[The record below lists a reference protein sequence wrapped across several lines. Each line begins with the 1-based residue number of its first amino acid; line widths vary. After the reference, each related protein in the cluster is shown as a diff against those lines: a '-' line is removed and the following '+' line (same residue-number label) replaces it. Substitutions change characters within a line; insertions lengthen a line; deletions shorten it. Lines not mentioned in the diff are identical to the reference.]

1 MSAKKENS
9 GASNKGGTSE
19 KAKKTMKEMT
29 EEARILA
36 ERAKEKAK
44 EMMEEFKEENKDLL
58 EEVKE
63 KSKKFREEA
72 REVME
77 DLKEDSKDLE
87 EDVRKGAKKAM
98 HKAREIVDD
107 LDESTRDFKEDV
119 KSTAADFKEG
129 AKEAYDDLVAKKE
142 NKRLISGI
150 MALLFGA
157 LGIHKFLLGYNKEGF
172 IMLALSLLSFGY
184 LMPVMALVGWIEG
197 IIYLTRSDEEFYR
210 TYQLEKKPWF

>member
-1 MSAKKENS
+1 MSSTRDNS
-9 GASNKGGTSE
+9 GASKKGSSSE

-44 EMMEEFKEENKDLL
+44 EMMDEFKEENKDLL
-58 EEVKE
+58 EEVRE

-72 REVME
+72 REVIE
-77 DLKEDSKDLE
+77 DLREDSKDLE
-87 EDVRKGAKKAM
+87 EDVREGAKKAM
-98 HKAREIVDD
+98 HKAKEMVED
-107 LDESTRDFKEDV
+107 LDESTKEFQEDV

-129 AKEAYDDLVAKKE
+129 AREAYDDLVAKKE
-142 NKRLISGI
+142 NKRLLAGI
-150 MALLFGA
+150 LALLFGS
-157 LGIHKFLLGYNKEGF
+157 LGIHKFLLGYNKEGI

-197 IIYLTRSDEEFYR
+197 IIYLTRSEEEFYK
-210 TYQLEKKPWF
+210 TYQLEKKAWF